1 MNRFR
6 TTAVALVS
14 TLALGSF
21 AAATAPA
28 AFAGHADSAPC
39 ATQQAHL
46 DKATAKLA
54 DLTAK
59 FAAHPT
65 TKNGK
70 AKKAQT
76 HRVAHATA
84 RLDKCLAAQAS

>member
-6 TTAVALVS
+6 TTRSSARLHARPS
-14 TLALGSF
+14 ASSH
-21 AAATAPA
+21 AATAP

-54 DLTAK
+54 
-59 FAAHPT
+59 
-65 TKNGK
+65 
-70 AKKAQT
+70 
-76 HRVAHATA
+76 
-84 RLDKCLAAQAS
+84 